1 MAAKPVP
8 DIVVGRLPVY
18 LRLVECLCAQDERFV
33 SSEELARRLNI
44 SAVQIRKDLS
54 YFGGFGKQGAG
65 YEVQSLRAALR
76 RILKIEQDR
85 PVALI
90 GMGDLGHALARYG
103 GFANE
108 GFFIAALFDNDPAK
122 IGTQVGDLL
131 IQDVRQLGPVICA
144 LGIQIAILTVPASAA
159 QGVADVCVRAG
170 VRAILNYAPTALSVP
185 ENVRVQYTDPVRH
198 LQRMTFYL

>member
-1 MAAKPVP
+1 MAANSVP
-8 DIVVGRLPVY
+8 DIVIGRLPAY
-18 LRLVECLCAQDERFV
+18 LRLLECLRAEGKRLV

-44 SAVQIRKDLS
+44 SAAQIRKDLS

-65 YEVQSLRAALR
+65 YAVDSLRTALR
-76 RILKIEQDR
+76 RILKVERDR

-122 IGTQVGDLL
+122 IGTQVGELL
-131 IQDVRQLGPVICA
+131 VQDVRQLGPVICA

-159 QGVADVCVRAG
+159 QSVTDVCVRAG
-170 VRAILNYAPTALSVP
+170 VRAILNYAPTALNVP
-185 ENVRVQYTDPVRH
+185 ETVRVQYTDPVRH